1 MAPSQLRESFSPLL
15 TLSACAMVT
24 VIVLSVCV
32 SVTELDAAYLVYT
45 LKVRY
50 Y

>member
-1 MAPSQLRESFSPLL
+1 MAPSQIREYIIPLL
-15 TLSACAMVT
+15 TLSTCAMVT

-32 SVTELDAAYLVYT
+32 PVTELDATYLVYT

-50 Y
+50 F